1 MSYFYGSEKS
11 RCINGNKPNINQF
24 DVEVIVLIKTIE
36 SFDNYE
42 SRRNYILNELNKLP
56 RKPDGN
62 ISTIPQY
69 LRLGIYYIALLEYK
83 KENNK
88 KNKGKH
94 KPFQNTL
101 LLNDLGLSKNTF
113 QKWQL
118 YPQKDAEFYHEP
130 PFTPK
135 VYRNGIKKRTL
146 LRLLRFLITSQNA
159 DYFADVFG
167 GTGVVTCS
175 VSSYFKKCYLNEYE
189 DQLFNLLSCIKDHK
203 DAMLDSCFKII
214 EDARNMQK
222 GDERFDKSLK
232 IAEQKDLCEDNQNVT
247 VPLLSIYKEAEQYLK
262 NTSFNSNVTAAAY
275 LYFNMSFKSQV
286 YSSSA
291 SIDGLYL
298 DTFYDYLA
306 KMDYSFINIHK
317 GGEIYTEYWFNG
329 VRRIIKWDDLSINFN
344 KEKVDNSEISN
355 WNSLLQRVILNKD
368 DYRTFYNRISKET
381 DNKSLIWY
389 FDPPYFMTSQY
400 NNHFT
405 DTMHV
410 ELIKL
415 LKDISNKGG
424 KWVFSCKDKI
434 TNQSEKN
441 KTARYRSED
450 GTPIIKRFEHYFAG
464 FLKNISFEVGQNNE
478 YILKKLPQSKYP
490 KNHDLY
496 VYKLENERY
505 SEIIIT
511 NFDCPMSAVN
521 ILNCVHNKNKRIP
534 AFEKETFE
542 DHFKHML
549 DEIRT
554 DIMWN

>member
-11 RCINGNKPNINQF
+11 RCINGIKPNINQF

-36 SFDNYE
+36 SFGDYE

-69 LRLGIYYIALLEYK
+69 IRLGIYYMALLEYK

-175 VSSYFKKCYLNEYE
+175 VSGYFKKCYLNEYE
-189 DQLFNLLSCIKDHK
+189 DQLFNLLRCIKDRK
-203 DAMLDSCFKII
+203 DDMLDSCFKII
-214 EDARNMQK
+214 INARNMK
-222 GDERFDKSLK
+222 DSDPRFKEGLK
-232 IAEQKDLCEDNQNVT
+232 IVEEKNLWEYNQNVT
-247 VPLLSIYKEAEQYLK
+247 APLLSIYKEAEQYLK

-275 LYFNMSFKSQV
+275 LYFTMSFKSQV

-291 SIDGLYL
+291 SIDGLYI
-298 DTFYDYLA
+298 DTVYDYLA
-306 KMDYSFINIHK
+306 KMKYDYKNKHADGI
-317 GGEIYTEYWFNG
+317 IYKKSWSNKLKEQLNW
-329 VRRIIKWDDLSINFN
+329 KDLSIKSN
-344 KEKVDNSEISN
+344 KNNADKSEISE
-355 WNSLLQRVILNKD
+355 WSALLQRVILNKE
-368 DYRTFYNRISKET
+368 DYRTFYNRISKGT

-400 NNHFT
+400 DNHFT

-410 ELIKL
+410 ELIKFV
-415 LKDISNKGG
+415 KEISNKGG

-434 TNQSEKN
+434 TNQSEEI
-441 KTARYRSED
+441 KTAPYRSED
-450 GTPIIKRFEHYFAG
+450 GKPIIKRFEHYFAG

-496 VYKLENERY
+496 VYKLKNERN

-511 NFDCPMSAVN
+511 NFDCPLSAAY
-521 ILNCVHNKNKRIP
+521 ILNCVHNKNKQIP
-534 AFEKETFE
+534 VFEKETFE
-542 DHFKHML
+542 DHFKKML